1 MWYIIAIIALVVL
14 IALTTI
20 NKKKSDSF
28 LVTSFNTDEMK
39 LLVYE
44 SEDGVTL
51 HKKNVRYFP
60 RLGNKT
66 VRDPSFIKVGDEY
79 YIVYTVID
87 WGTGHEIGMCKTKDF
102 YAYEELS
109 HISVGDFNKVWA
121 PTFYTEGDKIYI
133 IANAAYEDEQFSSYI
148 MEYNIDNNT
157 VSEPKKIKGLPSNV
171 IDTEIYKTK
180 DKYYLF
186 YKNEDTKYVE
196 LAVCNELMG
205 EYNVIGTGDWAGWGN
220 TLEGPCLVKRS
231 NGKYILY
238 LDNYEEHQI
247 YYSESEDLENWSEK
261 KPISVK
267 NIAHLCIDTM

>member
-109 HISVGDFNKVWA
+109 HISIGDFNKVWA

-157 VSEPKKIKGLPSNV
+157 VSEPIKIKGLPSNV

-205 EYNVIGTGDWAGWGN
+205 EYNVTGTGDWAGWGN
-220 TLEGPCLVKRS
+220 TLEGPCLVQRS

>member
-1 MWYIIAIIALVVL
+1 MWYIIAIIVLVIL
-14 IALTTI
+14 IALTTV

-220 TLEGPCLVKRS
+220 TLEGPCLVQRS

-247 YYSESEDLENWSEK
+247 YYSESEDLEKWSEK

>member
-1 MWYIIAIIALVVL
+1 MWYIIAIIVLVIL
-14 IALTTI
+14 IALTTV

-133 IANAAYEDEQFSSYI
+133 IANAAYGDEQFSSYI

-157 VSEPKKIKGLPSNV
+157 VSEPIKIKGLPSNV
-171 IDTEIYKTK
+171 IDTEIYKIK

-205 EYNVIGTGDWAGWGN
+205 EYNVIGTDDWAGWGN
-220 TLEGPCLVKRS
+220 TLEGPCLVQRS
-231 NGKYILY
+231 NGKYVLY

>member
-1 MWYIIAIIALVVL
+1 MWYIIAIIALAVL

-157 VSEPKKIKGLPSNV
+157 VSEPIKIKGLPSNV

-205 EYNVIGTGDWAGWGN
+205 EYKVIGTGDWAGWGN
-220 TLEGPCLVKRS
+220 TLEGPCLVQRS

-267 NIAHLCIDTM
+267 NIAHLCINTM

>member
-1 MWYIIAIIALVVL
+1 MWYIIAIIVLVIL
-14 IALTTI
+14 IALTTV

-157 VSEPKKIKGLPSNV
+157 VSEPIKIKGLPSNV

-205 EYNVIGTGDWAGWGN
+205 EYKVIGTGDWAGWGN
-220 TLEGPCLVKRS
+220 TLEGPCLVQRS

-267 NIAHLCIDTM
+267 NIAHLCINTM

>member
-1 MWYIIAIIALVVL
+1 M
-14 IALTTI
+14 
-20 NKKKSDSF
+20 
-28 LVTSFNTDEMK
+28 
-39 LLVYE
+39 LVYE
-44 SEDGVTL
+44 SEDGACF

-60 RLGNKT
+60 KLGNKT

-157 VSEPKKIKGLPSNV
+157 VSEPVKIKGLPSNV

-205 EYNVIGTGDWAGWGN
+205 EYKVIGTGDWAGWGN
-220 TLEGPCLVKRS
+220 TLEGPCLVPVS
-231 NGKYILY
+231 YT
-238 LDNYEEHQI
+238 
-247 YYSESEDLENWSEK
+247 
-261 KPISVK
+261 
-267 NIAHLCIDTM
+267 HLTLPTKA